1 MAEHLTWMIGPV
13 RITRVE
19 ERITGV
25 PWAGLVPAGA
35 DHLEACRPWID
46 PYVSGSGNSLLLSVH
61 SFVLETPETLIV
73 VDTCVGSDEGAKLP
87 GDPAFGDRLET
98 VVHGFE
104 NVDVVVCTHLHFDHV
119 GWNTVERD
127 GQLVPTFPTA
137 RYLVTNEELAADRDA
152 EDTASYERAIAPLA
166 AAGCLD
172 AVEPTHR
179 IDPWVALEPT
189 PGHTPGHVSVRITAN
204 DEVALILG
212 DLVHTPLQF
221 AFPEAPS
228 NPDHDPAQATDTRR
242 RIVREHGNEPTLL
255 LGTHFAPPTA
265 GHVEID
271 DDGNTRFV

>member
-1 MAEHLTWMIGPV
+1 MAEHLTWTVGPV

-35 DHLEACRPWID
+35 DHLESCRPWID

-61 SFVLETPETLIV
+61 SFVVETPETLIV
-73 VDTCVGSDEGAKLP
+73 VDTCVGSAEGAQLA
-87 GDPAFGDRLET
+87 GDPAFGDRLAR
-98 VVHGFE
+98 VVGGFD

-127 GQLVPTFPTA
+127 GQLVPTFPAA
-137 RYLVTNEELAADRDA
+137 RYLVTADELDADRDE
-152 EDTASYERAIAPLA
+152 EDTASYERAIAPLEA
-166 AAGCLD
+166 VGCLD
-172 AVEPTHR
+172 AVESTHR
-179 IDPWVALEPT
+179 IDPWVTLEST
-189 PGHTPGHVSVRITAN
+189 PGHTPGHVSVRITAD

-228 NPDHDPAQATDTRR
+228 NPDYDPAQATDTRR
-242 RIVREHGNEPTLL
+242 RIVSEHGNEPTLL

-271 DDGNTRFV
+271 ENGNARFV